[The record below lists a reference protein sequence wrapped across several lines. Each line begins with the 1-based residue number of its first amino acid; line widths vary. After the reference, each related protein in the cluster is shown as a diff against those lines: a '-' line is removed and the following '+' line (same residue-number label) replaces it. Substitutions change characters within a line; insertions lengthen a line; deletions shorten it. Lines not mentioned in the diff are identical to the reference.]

1 MYLVEGVEDGKTA
14 SVLGGADKVLVF
26 KAGVSKCLEFSLLP
40 RFGIFGDHWIVSVKG
55 SIVLIEQCHYPW
67 SIFVGR
73 IGEDETDDFACF

>member
-40 RFGIFGDHWIVSVKG
+40 LFGIFGDFWIVFVKG
-55 SIVLIEQCHYPW
+55 GIVLVKRFRYP
-67 SIFVGR
+67 
-73 IGEDETDDFACF
+73 

>member
-40 RFGIFGDHWIVSVKG
+40 LFGIFGDFWIVFVEG
-55 SIVLIEQCHYPW
+55 GIGLTELCHYPYT
-67 SIFVGR
+67 V
-73 IGEDETDDFACF
+73 